1 VKGTVFGASCL
12 AAFLALLR
20 VLHHLRIR
28 ELQRKEQELRE
39 VIATIPAFAWTA
51 LPSGTAATNAGVCL
65 RLLNPNE
72 PDVRDARDAALE
84 MTKNARRAADIIA
97 RVRLLYQTGHSQ
109 LEPADINEV
118 IAEMVTMARSP
129 ASLTSVTMRTEPGE
143 GLMPVMA
150 GRLRLQQVF
159 MNLMLKGTEVM
170 KENGGQLTI
179 MSRPGENGQLV
190 VSAFPFTLP
199 VRTAVSA

>member
-143 GLMPVMA
+143 GLMP
-150 GRLRLQQVF
+150 
-159 MNLMLKGTEVM
+159 LKGTEVT
-170 KENGGQLTI
+170 KENGSQLTI